1 MTTFQAQ
8 LERLRLMN
16 NALLVR
22 VFLARIARDPRF
34 RP

>member
-1 MTTFQAQ
+1 MTAFQAQ

-22 VFLARIARDPRF
+22 VFLMRIARDARW
-34 RP
+34 R